1 MCLPRSPGPGVPS
14 SCICPL
20 LPTWPALRGR
30 AINTTLVG
38 RQCATQGQSS
48 WRYWVLRP
56 WGLSGGGPGR
66 FARRSSSGLAMA
78 RVEPKRPVAGTGSSR
93 HIAELSRSPV
103 RTLSALSTE
112 LTQILPSPIDPVFAH
127 FAMALTTASANS
139 SGMTISTRTL
149 GSSTAEDPA
158 ELAGPPCPNCW
169 PKPTTSVAVKPR
181 APAATTAGTRS
192 SATSGLTIAVISFM
206 GSLPPLDA
214 PTARLGRAAE
224 LGQGRRS
231 AGGGSRVPRAPA
243 RQARVKADH
252 AALDQA
258 GQETYIGD
266 EHPGGGGRRG
276 QPC

>member
-1 MCLPRSPGPGVPS
+1 
-14 SCICPL
+14 
-20 LPTWPALRGR
+20 
-30 AINTTLVG
+30 
-38 RQCATQGQSS
+38 
-48 WRYWVLRP
+48 
-56 WGLSGGGPGR
+56 
-66 FARRSSSGLAMA
+66 MA
-78 RVEPKRPVAGTGSSR
+78 RVAPKRLVAGTGLSR

-139 SGMTISTRTL
+139 PGMTISTRTL

-158 ELAGPPCPNCW
+158 ELAGPPRPNCW

-231 AGGGSRVPRAPA
+231 ARGGSRVPRGH
-243 RQARVKADH
+243 RRVRH
-252 AALDQA
+252 GSRRIMQRWIRR

-266 EHPGGGGRRG
+266 EHPGEVGAVDNPAEPGSVRLMEATALDRLFASLHDDGYIVIGPTARDG
-276 QPC
+276 AI